1 MTVPRAAMA
10 SSADTSNDTEDRI
23 ADIAQT
29 LPDGMY
35 TIESETL
42 SLHMK
47 FPMPGRESGN
57 ALRGYL
63 QRWGMAMFL
72 DEISFDHLLDVQAM
86 FWRETSSTV
95 FATDFNAIMSCV
107 AAFEYRWKDVRAL
120 AEEVWTI
127 ADLLL
132 QGRQS
137 GQCEDCSLT
146 ATDEYVFIVHDKS
159 NKLCNNTTCS
169 HPREGAQKQTDRPRI
184 ITLERLFD
192 WGTVTPASDL
202 QIAKGKVF
210 PFRRNGVKMDD
221 LLWFQEMK
229 KMLPKNPPTYCV
241 ECLEEAMVRRVEA
254 WSISKQLAQEAYQY
268 QQPIQRPIS
277 VNELYNRTEE
287 SEASDTTPSPR
298 AGPGLVDGPHLDDQH
313 DSDDQSL
320 CDQTPNTT
328 PEAESW
334 PLGGLQLE
342 GTGETP
348 DMKRDK
354 PVRFVPAFTDATR
367 TGFRS
372 AEDNIHARTKHF
384 VKDKFDETLSARRAP
399 SGTFTPPASP
409 KPIHDVAP
417 PQSTYVSPY
426 PSLHHHPKLPATP
439 SSNRTTP
446 TSSIRTSIYRDPQSP
461 EVHEKLGSKALSQD
475 STPDFGPGHRK
486 FGRQIDTNTVQSVF
500 RQSIARRLEMA
511 KQKEMEKAGLDI
523 RTFFTSVNK
532 PGTSPAGKEDTTQTT
547 QAGPSTPKRA
557 AKEKVVYEESDFSD
571 ERWSVSPSQDED
583 APTALYS
590 PVVKGKGKS
599 NATTSPST
607 PKSAKATPGPPYTPV
622 LRKRPDTEDDDV
634 PSGVTP
640 EAWEDHLNRIPEK
653 HKKICSC
660 RQAAQTYDVQ
670 LTQCANP
677 TCTIGWFHKEC
688 LDKSGKIKARWGT
701 YVCETCRN
709 DEHFAELAQKNGRT
723 TKKLVERELAL
734 PFTAEQMA
742 GSLRNMGGFEASR
755 KPYGLGTTTTRLSP
769 MAACFTPSA
778 ATATGAK
785 RLAQLAVGSAPSLG
799 LATSRPYFVNEA
811 YTNAKEHAEEADEE
825 WERAQVVGYYDVA
838 SDEWDEEMG
847 EGDGDGDGAGTE

>member
-1 MTVPRAAMA
+1 MA
-10 SSADTSNDTEDRI
+10 SSANTSNDTEDRI
-23 ADIAQT
+23 ADLAQT

-35 TIESETL
+35 TIGSETL
-42 SLHMK
+42 SSHMK

-57 ALRGYL
+57 ALREYL
-63 QRWGMAMFL
+63 QRWGMAML
-72 DEISFDHLLDVQAM
+72 SDEISFDHLLDVQAM

-95 FATDFNAIMSCV
+95 FATDFNAITSCV
-107 AAFEYRWKDVRAL
+107 AAFEYGWKDVRAL

-132 QGRQS
+132 QGKQS

-159 NKLCNNTTCS
+159 NKFCNNTTCS
-169 HPREGAQKQTDRPRI
+169 HAREGAQKQTDRPRI
-184 ITLERLFD
+184 ITIERLFD

-202 QIAKGKVF
+202 QIAKGKIF

-229 KMLPKNPPTYCV
+229 KMLPNNPPTYCV
-241 ECLEEAMVRRVEA
+241 ECLEEAMARRVEA
-254 WSISKQLAQEAYQY
+254 WSISKQLTQEAYQY

-277 VNELYNRTEE
+277 VNEQ

-298 AGPGLVDGPHLDDQH
+298 AGPGLVGGPHLDDQH
-313 DSDDQSL
+313 DLDDQSL

-348 DMKRDK
+348 DKKRDK
-354 PVRFVPAFTDATR
+354 PVRFGPAFTDATR
-367 TGFRS
+367 TCFRS

-384 VKDKFDETLSARRAP
+384 VKDKFDETLSARHAL
-399 SGTFTPPASP
+399 SGTFTPPPSP
-409 KPIHDVAP
+409 KSIHDVAP

-426 PSLHHHPKLPATP
+426 PSLHHHPKLHATP
-439 SSNRTTP
+439 SSNRITP
-446 TSSIRTSIYRDPQSP
+446 TSSTRTFIYRNPQSP
-461 EVHEKLGSKALSQD
+461 EVHEKLGSKALLQD

-532 PGTSPAGKEDTTQTT
+532 ADTSLAGKEDTTQTT

-571 ERWSVSPSQDED
+571 ERWSVSPGQDED

-590 PVVKGKGKS
+590 PVVQGKGKAK
-599 NATTSPST
+599 ATTSPQTPKKKSPST

-622 LRKRPDTEDDDV
+622 LRKRPDTEDDEV

-640 EAWEDHLNRIPEK
+640 EAWEDHLNRVPEK
-653 HKKICSC
+653 HDKICSC
-660 RQAAQTYDVQ
+660 GQAAQTYDVQ

-701 YVCETCRN
+701 YVCKTCRN
-709 DEHFAELAQKNGRT
+709 DEHFAELSQKNDWS
-723 TKKLVERELAL
+723 TKKLVAQELFMPL
-734 PFTAEQMA
+734 TGEQIA
-742 GSLRNMGGFEASR
+742 GSLSNMGGFTASAN
-755 KPYGLGTTTTRLSP
+755 PYGLATTRLSP
-769 MAACFTPSA
+769 TAPCFTPRA
-778 ATATGAK
+778 ATGAK
-785 RLAQLAVGSAPSLG
+785 ALAELAVGSAPSLG

-811 YTNAKEHAEEADEE
+811 YTNAKEHAEVADEE
-825 WERAQVVGYYDVA
+825 WERAQEVGYYDIA

-847 EGDGDGDGAGTE
+847 EGEEGNGDGAGTE